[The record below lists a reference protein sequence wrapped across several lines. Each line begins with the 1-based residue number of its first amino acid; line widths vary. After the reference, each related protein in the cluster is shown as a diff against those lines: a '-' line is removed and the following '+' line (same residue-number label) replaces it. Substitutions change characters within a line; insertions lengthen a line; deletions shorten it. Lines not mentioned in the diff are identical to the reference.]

1 MMYGT
6 IGLVP
11 IEIRDYERAEEQA
24 WLRCRVLSFL
34 GTAYFDDVMTAKKT
48 PAVGAELVA
57 VDSGALVGVLDLSVD
72 GELATIDTI
81 GVHPDHQGRGI
92 GTQLFELACFRAASL
107 GATTIEAWT
116 RDDEATLRWYRARG
130 MSESR
135 HYLHVYADCYT
146 EAGEPSEAVRA
157 RPGLLP
163 MRVFLHVTE
172 LDREAEMRA
181 KFRRVHVCR
190 RFAKSQDTS
199 HAMLMAHGSDAVTA
213 VFKIGGIESMAT
225 QISRGSG

>member
-1 MMYGT
+1 MS
-6 IGLVP
+6 VQ
-11 IEIRDYERAEEQA
+11 IRDYETSDEQA

-34 GTAYFDDVMTAKKT
+34 GTAYFDDVMTAKKA

-57 VDSGALVGVLDLSVD
+57 VDAGAVVGVLDLSVD
-72 GELATIDTI
+72 GGLATIDTI
-81 GVHPDHQGRGI
+81 GVHPDHQGL
-92 GTQLFELACFRAASL
+92 GTGTRLFELACLRAASL
-107 GATTIEAWT
+107 GAATIEAWT

-135 HYLHVYADCYT
+135 HYLHVYADYY
-146 EAGEPSEAVRA
+146 ARPGEPDEAVRA

-163 MRVFLHVTE
+163 MRVFLHVTQ

-190 RFAKSQDTS
+190 RFAKSIDTAS
-199 HAMLMAHGSDAVTA
+199 QSP
-213 VFKIGGIESMAT
+213 GGT
-225 QISRGSG
+225 L